1 MIGICEQ
8 YWTGYPAAGPAAPS
22 SASSGASATTAKL
35 MRRTITPT
43 GIGPQTSSHDRGVRC
58 PDAMTVGIEDVRQAA
73 ERIAGVAHRTPVIT
87 SRTLDQRTGVAV
99 VLKAELF
106 QRTGSFKFRGA
117 YNRIASLSRDERQH
131 GVLAFSSGNHAQ
143 AVALAA
149 SLLGAPATIVMPRD
163 APELK
168 LAATLGYGAEVVTY
182 DRYSEDREQIAR
194 ALGEERGLTLV
205 PPFDDPLV
213 IAGQGTAALELVA
226 DAGPL
231 DVLLVPVS
239 GGGLIAGSAV
249 SVKALNP
256 DARVI
261 GVEPDAGDDYRRSL
275 AAGRR
280 IAIDVPV
287 TIADA
292 LQVTS
297 PGELT
302 FAINRQLLDRIVT
315 VDDVELVEA
324 MRFAFERLKLVLEPG
339 GAAGLAGLL
348 TGKVDVA
355 GATRVGVI
363 LSGGNVDPQRFGQL
377 LGR

>member
-1 MIGICEQ
+1 
-8 YWTGYPAAGPAAPS
+8 
-22 SASSGASATTAKL
+22 
-35 MRRTITPT
+35 
-43 GIGPQTSSHDRGVRC
+43 
-58 PDAMTVGIEDVRQAA
+58 MTVGIEDVRQAA

-87 SRTLDQRTGVAV
+87 SRTVDQRTGVAV

-117 YNRIASLSRDERQH
+117 YNRIASLSPQERQH

-194 ALGEERGLTLV
+194 ALAEERGLTLV

-275 AAGRR
+275 AAGAR

-292 LQVTS
+292 LQVTT

-302 FAINRQLLDRIVT
+302 FAINRQLLHRIVT
-315 VDDVELVEA
+315 VSDDELVEA
-324 MRFAFERLKLVLEPG
+324 MRFAFERLKLVIEPG

-377 LGR
+377 LAS